1 MTRAWFMAMEAM
13 KEKIMSP
20 QATGRYIRI
29 VGSFSILVAILFA
42 LAGVNDFTGANEIF
56 FQLASSGGNGVAGLD
71 TPEAKMA
78 MAIAGGVFAG
88 LMAMYVFISA
98 PGVEQ
103 GSELIRK
110 GTISGV
116 VRGRQQRIGSIRK
129 CRQCDA
135 QYCVSDCL
143 SYAVIAGETDRL
155 KRLAPAVH
163 ILDPRAK
170 G

>member
-1 MTRAWFMAMEAM
+1 
-13 KEKIMSP
+13 MSP

-29 VGSFSILVAILFA
+29 VGGFSLLVAILFS
-42 LAGVNDFTGANEIF
+42 LAGVNDFTGANETF

-88 LMAMYVFISA
+88 LMAMYIFITA

-110 GTISGV
+110 GSIHTFLVWFAVDSGASLASGNPANV
-116 VRGRQQRIGSIRK
+116 IPN
-129 CRQCDA
+129 
-135 QYCVSDCL
+135 
-143 SYAVIAGETDRL
+143 AVFLAL
-155 KRLAPAVH
+155 YLAPLFLVQKSAT
-163 ILDPRAK
+163 D
-170 G
+170 